1 VQYADMNAGSVRV
14 VLLAFWFAF
23 DTSLADPVDAP
34 EPERADVDA
43 QVDFILDNPL
53 PESDYVDS
61 DRCISSDAYRKVEVL
76 DDRHLL
82 FLGRR
87 GVVWLNQLRYACVG
101 LGGGG
106 ALVFQMRSR
115 NLCDMDGF
123 SSVPGSAGDVTRG
136 TINRAGPAA
145 PGIRCM
151 LGHFEE
157 ITEAQ
162 AGVLRKALPAR
173 KHTPTPKKSK
183 SAQ

>member
-1 VQYADMNAGSVRV
+1 MG
-14 VLLAFWFAF
+14 LLAFWFAF

-34 EPERADVDA
+34 EPARADVDA

-53 PESDYVDS
+53 PESDYVES
-61 DRCISSDAYRKVEVL
+61 NRCINSDSYRKVEVL

-87 GVVWLNQLRYACVG
+87 GVVWLNQLRYGCAG

-106 ALVFQMRSR
+106 VLVFQMRNR

-123 SSVPGSAGDVTRG
+123 SSVPGSGGDVVRG
-136 TINRAGPAA
+136 TINRGGPTAT
-145 PGIRCM
+145 GIRCT

-162 AGVLRKALPAR
+162 AGMLRKALPAR
-173 KHTPTPKKSK
+173 KHTPKKSK